1 MKNFKITNVNLKEHQ
16 IEAIDKALLVD
27 KFLLIAKPGLGK
39 TLIAMIVAINN
50 YQDGKINK
58 ILWIT
63 PPNLIK
69 NLEHELK
76 KHINY
81 LYHSLFIFI
90 SQNQISK
97 YIDKYDN
104 YQLVIDECHNFK
116 NFENAER
123 AVKIFELSDKASK
136 LLVMTGTPKGVN
148 HNADL
153 FYAYRMIIQ
162 QDADYKQFVKEFC
175 KKANGKIIES
185 KNTNILLKLL
195 ENNSIWLDKSKL
207 NLPNKHHNIINVRIN
222 DNMKELISNV
232 ALYNMFKYD
241 DKLIKKTSQTALA
254 LNSGQLMAR
263 TKDESINIKL
273 NNNKIDK
280 MLELIETIIKEN
292 QAIIYFTYHFELE
305 DLKQTLSD
313 NNYKFAIRYGDMTQE
328 AKQEAI
334 DAFVGNKVQFLVA
347 SIQSSNS
354 GLTLIN
360 AYNIIYYNVSFSP
373 TELEQSQDRIH
384 RIGQTNDC
392 YYYYLSAGAINN
404 CIIQSQL
411 EIIEQC
417 DKMFLNGGDV
427 IKIDYDKLMRRL
439 AINADVEEVLERE
452 TIINEL
458 LPQPNKKSI
467 PILYKFKD
475 IIFKN
480 GNFIH
485 VNGYKHQVLKPIV
498 VEVIEQNQEFNK
510 KLNDLTTKD
519 NNLIKEFNALDETIF
534 NIVEHNN
541 YEFIN
546 SELSK
551 YKNSISN
558 FFYDNTAI
566 DPVINSQV
574 IGDHEVMLAD
584 TVGLIA
590 YNEHNELSF
599 YDFVLYDID
608 DSTIKA
614 MKYRNK
620 LRNKILKI
628 RTNMVVNNSYLIQF
642 KKNQEYFVKNI

>member
-1 MKNFKITNVNLKEHQ
+1 MKNFKITNINLKEHQ
-16 IEAIDKALLVD
+16 IEAINKALLVD

-39 TLIAMIVAINN
+39 TLIAMIVSITNFQEN
-50 YQDGKINK
+50 KIKK
-58 ILWIT
+58 ILWVT

-69 NLEHELK
+69 NLEHELR
-76 KHINY
+76 HINY
-81 LYHSLFIFI
+81 LYHNLFIFI
-90 SQNQISK
+90 SQNQINK

-116 NFENAER
+116 NFENADR
-123 AVKIFELSDKASK
+123 AVKIFELSDKSNK
-136 LLVMTGTPKGVN
+136 LLIMTGTPKGVN

-153 FYAYRMIIQ
+153 FYAYKMIIQ
-162 QDADYKQFVKEFC
+162 PDADYKQFVKEFC
-175 KKANGKIIES
+175 IKSNGKIIES
-185 KNTNILLKLL
+185 KNTDVLLKLL

-207 NLPNKHHNIINVRIN
+207 NLPTKHHNIINVKID

-241 DKLIKKTSQTALA
+241 DKLIKKTSQTALS
-254 LNSGQLMAR
+254 LNSGQLVAK
-263 TKDESINIKL
+263 TKNESINIKL
-273 NNNKIDK
+273 NNNKINK
-280 MLELIETIIKEN
+280 MLELIETVIKDK

-305 DLKQTLSD
+305 DLKQTLTE
-313 NNYKFAIRYGDMTQE
+313 NNYKFAIRYGDMTQD

-334 DAFVGNKVQFLVA
+334 NDFVSNKVQFLVA

-360 AYNIIYYNVSFSP
+360 AYNIIYYNLSFSP

-417 DKMFLNGGDV
+417 DKMFLKGGDV
-427 IKIDYDKLMRRL
+427 IKIDYDKLIKKL
-439 AINADVEEVLERE
+439 AISYDKEEVIERE
-452 TIINEL
+452 NIINNL
-458 LPQPNKKSI
+458 LPQPKNKNL
-467 PILYKFKD
+467 PIIYKFKD

-485 VNGYKHQVLKPIV
+485 VNGYKHQILKPVV
-498 VEVIEQNQEFNK
+498 VEVLNNYKDFNN
-510 KLNDLTTKD
+510 KLNELKQNN
-519 NNLIKEFNALDETIF
+519 NNLVNEFNALDETIF
-534 NIVEHNN
+534 NIVHNNN
-541 YEFIN
+541 YEVIN
-546 SELSK
+546 KNLFN
-551 YKNSISN
+551 YKQSIIN

-566 DPVINSQV
+566 DPIVNSQI
-574 IGDHEVMLAD
+574 IGDNEIKLAD

-590 YNEHNELSF
+590 YNEENELSF

-608 DSTIKA
+608 DSTVKA
-614 MKYRNK
+614 MKFRNK
-620 LRNKILKI
+620 LRNKILQF
-628 RTNMVVNNSYLIQF
+628 RTNMVINNSYLVQF
-642 KKNQEYFVKNI
+642 KKNNEYFIKNI